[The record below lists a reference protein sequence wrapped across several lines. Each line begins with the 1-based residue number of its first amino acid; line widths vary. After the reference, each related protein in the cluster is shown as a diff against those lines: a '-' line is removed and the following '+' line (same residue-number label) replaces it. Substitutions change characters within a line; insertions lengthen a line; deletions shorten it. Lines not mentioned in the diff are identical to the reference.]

1 MITLQEK
8 IEAMEFMIS
17 EYRWMQSQPEIYR
30 VLKAIDQDLRAR
42 QDGAIWVTELELGRR
57 INAVQLSRSQKAGN
71 LGERLSALGQETIAR
86 WPVIQAA
93 LARFSKVD
101 VEER

>member
-1 MITLQEK
+1 MTITLREK
-8 IEAMEFMIS
+8 IEAIEHLIEAEPMH
-17 EYRWMQSQPEIYR
+17 YK
-30 VLKAIDQDLRAR
+30 VLKAIAKDLRAR
-42 QDGAIWVTELELGRR
+42 LDGAPSVAETELGRR
-57 INAVQLSRSQKAGN
+57 IDAVQLSKAQRAGN